1 MKLQIDVSEKAYE
14 MLLERAPTKDS
25 KGVEKVAA
33 KVVERFGDVPESDR
47 IVVLRAPTRRALEAI
62 FQTTIDSPED
72 LVAKVQ
78 KLSSLGLGPITRA
91 LTAGESLTLRE
102 QARFHGF
109 SVEEWYNTVCNQI
122 IEELLGRV

>member
-1 MKLQIDVSEKAYE
+1 MKLQVDVSEKAYE
-14 MLLERAPTKDS
+14 TLLERAPTKDS

-33 KVVERFGDVPESDR
+33 KVVERFSDVPDSDR
-47 IVVLRAPTRRALEAI
+47 ILVLRAPTRRALEAI
-62 FQTTIDSPED
+62 FQTTVDSPED
-72 LVAKVQ
+72 LIQKVS
-78 KLSSLGLGPITRA
+78 KLSSLGLGPVTRA
-91 LTAGESLTLRE
+91 LTAGESIALTE